1 MNDSMIGNSNGYFNN
16 SNDEDITVNQSNLPD
31 VENKARLLMQ
41 DILVVCQNINLLNV
55 PFFTSDHDSQLQANE
70 LKGRLLRLCRVLI
83 TVKEKLIQYT
93 QAMERNVQV
102 LENQN
107 LNTIEADIEIIRSV
121 ELASFEVK
129 RLKLLL
135 DEIEKVLTQSEEIIP
150 GHVAQSFDPPSQHI
164 PAHLNEKHEQTYDL
178 DHILADYEKTPCA
191 IPEYRT
197 AHNPTCPETDIGPP
211 RLQDTPP
218 SSLNNT
224 LRKIP
229 TPSTDQVI
237 IHADL
242 YDGGLFVQ
250 NTYLGRTNLNYG
262 PYDHVA
268 GQMALGVRHGNP
280 ILAEVGFDGRY
291 NARTHEGMMTPFPLD
306 QFGDSEDK

>member
-1 MNDSMIGNSNGYFNN
+1 LDKI
-16 SNDEDITVNQSNLPD
+16 
-31 VENKARLLMQ
+31 EN
-41 DILVVCQNINLLNV
+41 
-55 PFFTSDHDSQLQANE
+55 
-70 LKGRLLRLCRVLI
+70 
-83 TVKEKLIQYT
+83 
-93 QAMERNVQV
+93 
-102 LENQN
+102 
-107 LNTIEADIEIIRSV
+107 
-121 ELASFEVK
+121 
-129 RLKLLL
+129 
-135 DEIEKVLTQSEEIIP
+135 VLTKSEEIIP
-150 GHVAQSFDPPSQHI
+150 GRVAQSFEPSFQRI
-164 PAHLNEKHEQTYDL
+164 PSYLIAKHDRNYDL
-178 DHILADYEKTPCA
+178 DHILADFEKTPCA

-197 AHNPTCPETDIGPP
+197 AHNPTCSETDIGPP
-211 RLQDTPP
+211 RPQDAPP

-237 IHADL
+237 IHADP

-250 NTYLGRTNLNYG
+250 NTYLGRTNLNYD

-291 NARTHEGMMTPFPLD
+291 NTRTHEGMLTPFELD